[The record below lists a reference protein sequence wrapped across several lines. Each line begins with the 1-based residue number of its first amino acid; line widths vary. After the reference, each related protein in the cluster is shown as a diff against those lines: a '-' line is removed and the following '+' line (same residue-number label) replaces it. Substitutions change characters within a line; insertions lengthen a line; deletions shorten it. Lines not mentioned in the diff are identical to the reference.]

1 MDANVVDVFLQYG
14 AIGAILVATLIFA
27 KQSIKREQDRA
38 DRQEAEVK
46 RLNDLL
52 VDKTI
57 PALVAATQ
65 AIQAS
70 QAIVQRLQYMRDI
83 EMEARKKKGTSYEE

>member
-1 MDANVVDVFLQYG
+1 MDASVVDIFLQYG
-14 AIGAILVATLIFA
+14 AIGAILVATLLFT
-27 KQSIKREQDRA
+27 KTSIKREQDRA

-70 QAIVQRLQYMRDI
+70 QSLVQRMQYMRDI
-83 EMEARKKKGTSYEE
+83 ELEARKKGSPYEE